1 MTNQPLKQLS
11 DQHILPTYGRYPI
24 AFTKGQG
31 CRLWDADGKEYIDFM
46 SGIGVTSVGHAHP
59 AWIQAVTDQVQK
71 LAHVSNLFYTEPGA
85 KLAKRLCEISGGMAG
100 LFFANSGAEANE
112 GLIKTARKY
121 SSDKYGEG
129 RATIITLEGSF
140 HGRTITTLAAN
151 GQEKFH
157 HHFHPFTPGFRYV
170 KPGDMQALEAQDG
183 DVCAVL
189 IETIQGEGGVMP
201 LDAEYVQ
208 SLAKLCQERDWLLM
222 VDEVQTGIGRTGKW
236 FGYQHFNI
244 NPDAISFAKGIG
256 GGLPFG
262 GFMVSNKLHG
272 TLGPGDHGSTY
283 GGNPICAAAAL
294 AVLEIIEPL
303 LPQIAANGEYICE
316 KIKAMNLPQVL
327 EVRGRGLMLG
337 LKIKD
342 TPPGEINAKLL
353 ESGLAALTAG
363 TDILRFLPP
372 LIIDKKDIDKG
383 LEILHNAL
391 TNA

>member
-1 MTNQPLKQLS
+1 MTNQPLKNLS
-11 DQHILPTYGRYPI
+11 DQHILPTYARYPI
-24 AFTKGQG
+24 AFSKGQG

-46 SGIGVTSVGHAHP
+46 SGIGVISVGHAHP
-59 AWIQAVTDQVQK
+59 AWVNAVTTQAQN
-71 LAHVSNLFYTEPGA
+71 LAHVSNLFYTGPGA
-85 KLAKRLCEISGGMAG
+85 KLAKRLCEISGLAG
-100 LFFANSGAEANE
+100 VFFSNSGAEANE

-121 SSDKYGEG
+121 SRDKYGEG
-129 RATIITLEGSF
+129 RATILTLEGSF

-170 KPGDMQALEAQDG
+170 KPGDTQALEAQSD
-183 DVCAVL
+183 DVCALL
-189 IETIQGEGGVMP
+189 IEVIQGEGGVMP

-208 SLAKLCQERDWLLM
+208 AAAQLCKQRDWLLM
-222 VDEVQTGIGRTGKW
+222 IDEVQTGIGRTGKW
-236 FGYQHFNI
+236 FGYQHFGV
-244 NPDAISFAKGIG
+244 NPDAVSFAKGIG

-262 GFMVSNKLHG
+262 GFMLAKKLSK

-294 AVLEIIEPL
+294 AVLDIIEPL

-316 KIKAMNLPQVL
+316 KIRAMNLPQVT

-342 TPPGEINAKLL
+342 TLPGEINAKLL

-372 LIIDKKDIDKG
+372 LVIEKSDIDKG
-383 LEILHNAL
+383 LKILQNVLSCA
-391 TNA
+391 

>member
-1 MTNQPLKQLS
+1 MTNQPLKHLS
-11 DQHILPTYGRYPI
+11 DQHILPTYARFPI
-24 AFTKGQG
+24 AFTKGKG
-31 CRLWDADGKEYIDFM
+31 CRLWDADGKEYLDFM

-59 AWIQAVTDQVQK
+59 AWIQAVTSQLQN
-71 LAHVSNLFYTEPGA
+71 LAHVSNLYYTEPGA
-85 KLAKRLCEISGGMAG
+85 KLAKRLCEISGNMTGI
-100 LFFANSGAEANE
+100 FFSNSGAEANE

-121 SSDKYGEG
+121 SRDKYGEG

-140 HGRTITTLAAN
+140 HGRTITTLAAT
-151 GQEKFH
+151 GQDKFH
-157 HHFHPFTPGFRYV
+157 NHFHPFTPGFRYV
-170 KPGDMQALEAQDG
+170 KPGDMQAVQAQGD
-183 DVCAVL
+183 DVCAIL

-201 LDAEYVQ
+201 LDADYVH
-208 SLAKLCQERDWLLM
+208 AIAELCQKRDWLLL

-244 NPDAISFAKGIG
+244 MPDGISIAKGIG

-262 GFMVSNKLHG
+262 GFMVADKLRD

-294 AVLEIIEPL
+294 AVLDIIEPL
-303 LPQIAANGEYICE
+303 LAQIAANGEYICD
-316 KIKAMNLPQVL
+316 KIKAMNLPQVA

-342 TPPGEINAKLL
+342 QSPSEINAKLL

-372 LIIDKKDIDKG
+372 LIIEKSDIDKG
-383 LEILHNAL
+383 LKILHNVLGDA
-391 TNA
+391 